1 MKEGFSQCSKP
12 CCILV
17 LTVEIR
23 FNVFRQQGE
32 TNSHF
37 QTYGLDVEPQ
47 TTILDCLNQIKWQQD
62 GSLAFRKNC
71 RNAICGSCA
80 MRLNERPILACKETI
95 QSILQ
100 WLDKTNQPFTGE
112 FTVTPLGNLPVVKD
126 LVVDMGQ
133 FWDGL
138 NAVYPYLMNKNQSD
152 TTAEFSQSPQQ
163 RADLDQLSNCIL
175 CGICYS
181 DCDAKKKNAEFVGPH
196 ALAKSHRL
204 IADNRDMAGK
214 SRLEALAKD
223 KQGVWGCNNCRMC
236 SDSCPTGVAPLS
248 QIESLKI
255 RLFDLMDPI

>member
-1 MKEGFSQCSKP
+1 MDIRLK
-12 CCILV
+12 V
-17 LTVEIR
+17 L
-23 FNVFRQQGE
+23 RQRDNGE
-32 TNSHF
+32 PHY
-37 QTYGLDVEPQ
+37 QTYDLAVDPQ
-47 TTILDCLNQIKWQQD
+47 TTILDCLNQIKWEQD

-80 MRLNERPILACKETI
+80 VRLNERPILACKESI
-95 QSILQ
+95 QTILQ
-100 WLDKTNQPFTGE
+100 WLETTNQPVTGE
-112 FTVTPLGNLPVVKD
+112 FIIGPIGNLPVVKD
-126 LVVDMGQ
+126 LVVDMDP
-133 FWDGL
+133 FWGGL
-138 NAVYPYLMNKNQSD
+138 NAVYPYLMNKRQGD
-152 TTAEFSQSPQQ
+152 TTAEFPQSPQQ

-214 SRLEALAKD
+214 SRLEALGKE

-248 QIESLKI
+248 QIEALKI